1 MDRGMASLL
10 GQMQLPGLGRA
21 VVACTL
27 SVTMA
32 GCAEIRTR
40 DEHLKDVIEDHWERF
55 EATHTRNVSDAT
67 GAVLARLGLA
77 EPAQRDP
84 ASTARVLGA
93 RLQSQQSRPGLD
105 EALVLAEL
113 SYRAGLTRQTVDP
126 SAAIAWYRDAAAIAA
141 LTLAEAAGS
150 QRDMAVQIHNQSV
163 ARLIRTAQS
172 SVVRRGRSWRDVL
185 CEQKIQVG
193 SSSPYLEPTRI
204 ADLRVTSDF
213 RVEGM
218 NHVYYTNGLGVP
230 VVAHRWAGSSRP
242 GDPADQ
248 FLPGELRAAATAVM
262 APVGGLAGADWKQQP
277 ITLFLFDP
285 FLEQA
290 VAIGNRSV
298 SLASDRTTPL
308 AMQVTRGQLAALEW
322 TGLFD
327 SNFERPGLEAGLYLI
342 RPYEPGKI
350 PVVFVHGLFSSPRA
364 WVQTINELQNTP
376 ALASQYQFWMFI
388 YPTGQP
394 IPTSAAQLRE
404 SLVRAR
410 GSLDPQQIDAAL
422 DRMVLVGHSMGG
434 LLSKMMAQDSGT
446 ELWDAVITVPRDRF
460 KAPPDLKQALDST
473 LTYQRLP
480 FVQRV
485 VFIATPHRGSPIAD
499 SAFGQVISDLVRL
512 PAKMDARIAEIEA
525 LNGPNVVSR
534 ELRGHA
540 INSIANL
547 RTDSP
552 ILATLN
558 RIGIHQSVPY
568 HSIIPLIDG
577 VLNTDGV
584 VEYRSSHLDGAKSE
598 LIVPGTHSSQQHPD
612 VTRELDHILQ
622 LHLATTEAPASVA
635 TGRANH
641 GDAASPR

>member
-1 MDRGMASLL
+1 MASLL
-10 GQMQLPGLGRA
+10 GRPQLPGLGRA
-21 VVACTL
+21 VVVCTL
-27 SVTMA
+27 IMAVA
-32 GCAEIRTR
+32 GCADISTR
-40 DEHLKDVIEDHWERF
+40 DEHLKNVIDDHWERF
-55 EATHTRNVSDAT
+55 EATHTLNVSGAS
-67 GAVLARLGLA
+67 GAVLARQGLVVEA
-77 EPAQRDP
+77 RDDP
-84 ASTARVLGA
+84 ASAARLLGA
-93 RLQSQQSRPGLD
+93 RLQSQPQPGPD
-105 EALVLAEL
+105 EALALAEL
-113 SYRAGLTRQTVDP
+113 SDHAGLARQTVDP
-126 SAAIAWYRDAAAIAA
+126 RAAIAWYRDAAALSA
-141 LTLAEAAGS
+141 LALAEAAGS
-150 QRDMAVQIHNQSV
+150 QRDLAVQIHNHSV
-163 ARLIRTAQS
+163 ARLIRISQS
-172 SVVRRGRSWRDVL
+172 SIIRHGRSWRDVL
-185 CEQKIQVG
+185 SEQQIHVG

-230 VVAHRWAGSSRP
+230 VVAHRLASASQP
-242 GDPADQ
+242 CDAADQ
-248 FLPGELRAAATAVM
+248 FLPGELRAAATAVI
-262 APVGGLAGADWKQQP
+262 APAGGLAGGDWKHQP

-285 FLEQA
+285 FQERA
-290 VAIGNRSV
+290 VAIGERAVN
-298 SLASDRTTPL
+298 LASDRTTPL
-308 AMQVTRGQLAALEW
+308 AMQVARGQLAALEW

-327 SNFERPGLEAGLYLI
+327 SNFQRPGLEAGLYMI

-376 ALASQYQFWMFI
+376 ALASRYQFWMFI

-404 SLVRAR
+404 SLLRAR
-410 GSLDPQQIDAAL
+410 GSLDPEHTDAAL
-422 DRMVLVGHSMGG
+422 DRMVMVGHSMGG

-446 ELWDAVITVPRDRF
+446 ELWDAVITVPRDQF
-460 KAPPDLKQALDST
+460 KAPPDIKMALDQALT
-473 LTYQRLP
+473 FQRLP

-499 SAFGQVISDLVRL
+499 GTFGRIISDRVRH

-534 ELRGHA
+534 ELRGRA

-552 ILATLN
+552 ILATLD

-584 VEYRSSHLDGAKSE
+584 VEYSSSHLDGAKSE
-598 LIVPGTHSSQQHPD
+598 LIVPGTHSSQEHPD
-612 VTRELDHILQ
+612 VTRELYHILQ
-622 LHLATTEAPASVA
+622 VHLAATEGPTPVASREV
-635 TGRANH
+635 NH
-641 GDAASPR
+641 GDAGSPR